1 MKPVAGFEV
10 ELALF
15 GQAVLSGVCLLAVYD
30 ILRIIRRIIPHG
42 IIWIS
47 VEDLVYWCFAGGWL
61 FLKVCQVNNGIV
73 RGYMILGMLAGIILY
88 YRLCSRIF
96 MKYLTKWII
105 YIKKRLKR
113 VSKAVTIR
121 LENVHRNRKTGT
133 KNES

>member
-1 MKPVAGFEV
+1 MKPVDGFEI

-15 GQAVLSGVCLLAVYD
+15 GLAVMSGIGLLVLYD

-47 VEDLVYWCFAGGWL
+47 IEDLLYWAFVGSWL
-61 FLKVCQVNNGIV
+61 FLKVCQVNNGII
-73 RGYMILGMLAGIILY
+73 RGYMIIGMLAGIVLY
-88 YRLCSRIF
+88 YFLFSRTI

-113 VSKAVTIR
+113 MSKAVTIR
-121 LENVHRNRKTGT
+121 LESVRRNRKTGT
-133 KNES
+133 KNEG